1 MRIAVFGKSFSEE
14 ALPFVVELLEALQ
27 ENEIEVCI
35 NQFFVDF
42 ISGKFGL
49 NLPFEA
55 YTTAKEITNPI
66 DFLISIG
73 GDGTI
78 LDTITSIRDT
88 EVPIVG
94 FNTGRLGFL
103 ANNPKEEASSLIQK
117 LVNNEYTLE
126 QRTLLE
132 FNTKEGHFGNNNF
145 ALNEL
150 TVHKKD
156 SSSMITIKAFIDDLY
171 LNTFWADGLL
181 IATPTGSTAYSLS
194 CGGPIIVP
202 QSANF
207 VITPIA
213 PHNLSV
219 RPIVLP
225 DSATIK
231 LVVDAREE
239 EVLASLDSRSESI
252 DVETELI
259 IKKADFKINL
269 VQFKDQNFFKTIR
282 NKLQWGADKRN

>member
-14 ALPFVVELLEALQ
+14 ALPFVVELLDALQ
-27 ENEIEVCI
+27 ESEVEVCI

-42 ISGKFGL
+42 IAEKFDL
-49 NLPFEA
+49 KLPFET

-103 ANNPKEEASSLIQK
+103 ANNPKEEASTLVRKLISK
-117 LVNNEYTLE
+117 EYSLE

-156 SSSMITIKAFIDDLY
+156 SSSMITIKAYIDDLY

-231 LVVDAREE
+231 LIVDAREE

>member
-1 MRIAVFGKSFSEE
+1 MRIAVFGKNFSEE
-14 ALPFVVELLEALQ
+14 ALPFVVELLDALKK
-27 ENEIEVCI
+27 NEVEVCI
-35 NQFFVDF
+35 NQYFVDF
-42 ISGKFGL
+42 IAEKFEL

-55 YTTAKEITNPI
+55 YNTAKEIKNPI

-78 LDTITSIRDT
+78 LDTITSIRDS

-103 ANNPKEEASSLIQK
+103 ANNPKEEASILVRK
-117 LVNNEYTLE
+117 LVNEEYSLE

-132 FNTKEGHFGNNNF
+132 FTTEEGHFGNNNF

-156 SSSMITIKAFIDDLY
+156 SSSMITIKAYIDDLY

-231 LVVDAREE
+231 LVVDARED

>member
-1 MRIAVFGKSFSEE
+1 MRVAIYGKSFSEK
-14 ALPFVVELLEALQ
+14 ALPFVVELFDALK
-27 ENEIEVCI
+27 EHNVEVCI
-35 NQFFVDF
+35 NTKFVDF
-42 ISGKFGL
+42 ISEKFHL
-49 NLPFEA
+49 NLDFEC
-55 YTTAKEITNPI
+55 YNTAKEITNPI

-78 LDTITSIRDT
+78 LDTITSIRNT
-88 EVPIVG
+88 QVPIVG

-103 ANNPKEEASSLIQK
+103 ANNQKEEATQVVKK
-117 LVNNEYTLE
+117 LVNKEYTLE

-132 FNTKEGHFGNNNF
+132 LQTSEDHFSNNNF

-156 SSSMITIKAFIDDLY
+156 SSSMITIHAYVDGMY

-225 DSATIK
+225 DTVSIR
-231 LVVDAREE
+231 LVVEAREE
-239 EVLASLDSRSESI
+239 DVLASLDSRSESVHI
-252 DVETELI
+252 NTELNV
-259 IKKADFKINL
+259 KKADFKINL

-282 NKLQWGADKRN
+282 HKLQWGADKRN